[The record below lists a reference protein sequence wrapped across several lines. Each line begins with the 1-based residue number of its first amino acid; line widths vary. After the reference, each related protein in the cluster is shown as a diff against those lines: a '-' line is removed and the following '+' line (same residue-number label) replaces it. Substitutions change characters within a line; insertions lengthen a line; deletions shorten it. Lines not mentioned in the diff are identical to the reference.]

1 MIELGDQGVAK
12 MRKKWIAVLAAA
24 MVLTA
29 GCSSKETEKKEATEH
44 KEKEI
49 EVDEV
54 VAPEEL
60 PYQFPLTGVGTAEE
74 SSDRAV
80 AVVVNNH
87 PKARPQSGLHKADV
101 VHEVLA
107 EGDVTRFVAIF
118 QSEQPEK
125 IGPVRS
131 AREYFIDLASGFD
144 SFFIAHGY
152 SPEAKEMLEG
162 GAIDNINGMQYDG
175 TLFKRA
181 DFRKAPHNSYITY
194 KNIVKGAETRGYALD
209 ELPASAVFL
218 SSEEAEG
225 LEGTPAEEFMV
236 KYGSPSFDA
245 IYEYDTDEQK
255 YHRFNGSEETVDLE
269 TKDPVL
275 LDNILVVQMD
285 HQVIDSAGR
294 RVIDMASGG
303 KGYLFQKG
311 KVNEIQWKN
320 EAGRIVPY
328 KDGVKAG
335 FVPGK
340 TWINIVPSISDVSF
354 DSQQ

>member
-1 MIELGDQGVAK
+1 MNELGVQGVAR
-12 MRKKWIAVLAAA
+12 MINKWIAVLAAA
-24 MVLTA
+24 MVLMA
-29 GCSSKETEKKEATEH
+29 GCSSKETEKREATEH

-49 EVDEV
+49 EVEEV

-60 PYQFPLTGVGTAEE
+60 PYQFPLTGVGTEDE
-74 SSDRAV
+74 SSSRAV

-118 QSEQPEK
+118 QSEQPK
-125 IGPVRS
+125 NIGPVRS
-131 AREYFIDLASGFD
+131 AREYFIGLASGFD

-162 GAIDNINGMQYDG
+162 GMIDNINGMQYDG

-181 DFRKAPHNSYITY
+181 DFRKAPHNSYISY
-194 KNIVKGAETRGYALD
+194 ENIEKGAEKKGYGLD
-209 ELPASAVFL
+209 EAPAPAVFL
-218 SSEEAEG
+218 SSDEADQ

-236 KYGSPSFDA
+236 SYGTPTFDV
-245 IYEYDTDEQK
+245 IYEYDADQQK

-269 TKDPVL
+269 SKDPVL
-275 LDNILVVQMD
+275 LDNILVVQMN
-285 HQVIDSAGR
+285 HQVIDNAGR
-294 RVIDMASGG
+294 RNIDMTSGG

-328 KDGVKAG
+328 KDGSKAG

>member
-1 MIELGDQGVAK
+1 MKELGVQGVAGI
-12 MRKKWIAVLAAA
+12 MKKWIAVLAAA
-24 MVLTA
+24 MIMTA
-29 GCSSKETEKKEATEH
+29 GCSSKETEKREATEH

-54 VAPEEL
+54 AVPEEL
-60 PYQFPLTGVGTAEE
+60 PYQFPLTGMGSAEE

-152 SPEAKEMLEG
+152 SPEAKDMLERG
-162 GAIDNINGMQYDG
+162 VIDNINGMQYDG

-194 KNIVKGAETRGYALD
+194 KNIVKGAQKKDYELD
-209 ELPASAVFL
+209 KAPAPAVFL

-225 LEGTPAEEFMV
+225 LEGTPAQEFMV
-236 KYGSPSFDA
+236 KYGSPSFDV
-245 IYEYDTDEQK
+245 IYEYDEEQQK
-255 YHRFNGSEETVDLE
+255 YHRFNGSEESMDLE
-269 TKDPVL
+269 SKDPVL

-285 HQVIDSAGR
+285 HKIIDNAGR
-294 RVIDMASGG
+294 REIDMKSGG
-303 KGYLFQKG
+303 KAYLFQKG

-328 KDGVKAG
+328 KDGARAG

-354 DSQQ
+354 DSQP

>member
-1 MIELGDQGVAK
+1 
-12 MRKKWIAVLAAA
+12 MRKWIAVLIAAI
-24 MVLTA
+24 VITA
-29 GCSSKETEKKEATEH
+29 GCSSKETEKKETAEH
-44 KEKEI
+44 KEKEV
-49 EVDEV
+49 EVDKSAE
-54 VAPEEL
+54 PEEL
-60 PYQFPLTGVGTAEE
+60 PYQFPLTGLGTEKE

-87 PKARPQSGLHKADV
+87 PKARPQSGLTKADV
-101 VHEVLA
+101 VYEVLA

-131 AREYFIDLASGFD
+131 AREYFIDLASGYD

-152 SPEAKEMLEG
+152 SPEAKDMLQRG
-162 GAIDNINGMQYDG
+162 VIDNINGMQYDG

-194 KNIVKGAETRGYALD
+194 ENIMKGAEKKGYRLD
-209 ELPASAVFL
+209 EAPTSAVFL

-225 LEGTPAEEFMV
+225 LEGTAAEEFMV

-245 IYEYDTDEQK
+245 IYEYDADEKK
-255 YHRFNGSEETVDLE
+255 YHRFNGDEETVDFE
-269 TKDPVL
+269 TKEPIL
-275 LDNILVVQMD
+275 IDNILVVQMD
-285 HQVIDSAGR
+285 HRIVDEAGR
-294 RVIDMASGG
+294 RVIDMDSGG

-328 KDGVKAG
+328 KDGAKAG

>member
-1 MIELGDQGVAK
+1 M
-12 MRKKWIAVLAAA
+12 KKWIAVLAAA
-24 MVLTA
+24 LVLMA
-29 GCSSKETEKKEATEH
+29 GCSSKETEKKEEAKEH
-44 KEKEI
+44 KEKEVETVEK
-49 EVDEV
+49 EVAE
-54 VAPEEL
+54 
-60 PYQFPLTGVGTAEE
+60 YQYQYPLTGMGTEEE

-87 PKARPQSGLHKADV
+87 PKARPQSGLDKADV

-107 EGDVTRFVAIF
+107 EGGVTRFVAIF

-152 SPEAKEMLEG
+152 SPEAKEMLERG
-162 GAIDNINGMQYDG
+162 VIDNINGMQYDG
-175 TLFKRA
+175 SLFKRA

-194 KNIVKGAETRGYALD
+194 KNIVKGAEMRGYELD
-209 ELPASAVFL
+209 KAPNPAVFI
-218 SSEEAEG
+218 SAEEADK

-236 KYGSPSFDA
+236 SYGTPSFDV
-245 IYEYDTDEQK
+245 IYEFDAEQQK
-255 YHRFNGSEETVDLE
+255 YHRFNGSDETVDLE
-269 TKDPVL
+269 SKKPVL
-275 LDNILVVQMD
+275 LDNILVVQMN
-285 HQVIDSAGR
+285 HQIIDDAGR
-294 RVIDMASGG
+294 REIDLSSGG

-328 KDGVKAG
+328 KDGAKAG

>member
-1 MIELGDQGVAK
+1 
-12 MRKKWIAVLAAA
+12 MRKKWIAVLLAA
-24 MVLTA
+24 MMLTA
-29 GCSSKETEKKEATEH
+29 GCSSKDTEREAVKQH
-44 KEKEI
+44 KEKTVETGEK
-49 EVDEV
+49 EV
-54 VAPEEL
+54 AEEL
-60 PYQFPLTGVGTAEE
+60 PNQYPLTGIGTKEE

-87 PKARPQSGLHKADV
+87 PKARPQSGLNKADIV
-101 VHEVLA
+101 YEVLA

-118 QSEQPEK
+118 QSEKPEK
-125 IGPVRS
+125 VGPVRS
-131 AREYFIDLASGFD
+131 AREYFIDLASGYD

-152 SPEAKEMLEG
+152 SPEAKQMLESG
-162 GAIDNINGMQYDG
+162 VIDNINGMQYDG

-194 KNIVKGAETRGYALD
+194 ENIVKGADKKGYQLD
-209 ELPASAVFL
+209 KAPDPAEFL
-218 SSEEAEG
+218 SSEEAG
-225 LEGTPAEEFMV
+225 QLDGTPVEEFMV
-236 KYGSPSFDA
+236 SYGTPSFDL
-245 IYEYDTDEQK
+245 IYEYDADQQK
-255 YHRFNGSEETVDLE
+255 YHRFNGSDETVDLE
-269 TKDPVL
+269 SKEPVL
-275 LDNILVVQMD
+275 LDNILVVQMN
-285 HQVIDSAGR
+285 HQVVDKAGR
-294 RVIDMASGG
+294 RDIDLTSGG

-328 KDGVKAG
+328 KDGSKAG

>member
-1 MIELGDQGVAK
+1 MIELEVQGVAK

-49 EVDEV
+49 EVEEV
-54 VAPEEL
+54 AAPEEM

-101 VHEVLA
+101 VQEVLA
-107 EGDVTRFVAIF
+107 EGDVTRFIAIF

-131 AREYFIDLASGFD
+131 AREYFVDLASGYD

-152 SPEAKEMLEG
+152 SPEAKEMLERG
-162 GAIDNINGMQYDG
+162 SIDNINGMQYDG

-194 KNIVKGAETRGYALD
+194 KNIVKGAETKGYALD
-209 ELPASAVFL
+209 EAPASAVFL

-225 LEGTPAEEFMV
+225 LEGTPAEVFMV

-269 TKDPVL
+269 SKDPVL

-285 HQVIDSAGR
+285 HRIVDDVGR
-294 RVIDMASGG
+294 RVIDMESGG

>member
-1 MIELGDQGVAK
+1 

-24 MVLTA
+24 VVLMA
-29 GCSSKETEKKEATEH
+29 GCSSKETDKKEVTEH
-44 KEKEI
+44 KEKEV
-49 EVDEV
+49 EVEEN
-54 VAPEEL
+54 ASPEEL
-60 PYQFPLTGVGTAEE
+60 PYQFPLTGLGTDEE

-87 PKARPQSGLHKADV
+87 PKARPQSGLHKADI

-152 SPEAKEMLEG
+152 SPEAKEMLERG
-162 GAIDNINGMQYDG
+162 VLDNINGMQYDG

-194 KNIVKGAETRGYALD
+194 KNIVKGAEKKGYGLD
-209 ELPASAVFL
+209 EAPSPAVFL
-218 SSEEAEG
+218 SSEEAG
-225 LEGTPAEEFMV
+225 QLDGTPAEELMV

-245 IYEYDTDEQK
+245 IYEYDAENEK

-269 TKDPVL
+269 SKEPVL
-275 LDNILVVQMD
+275 LDNILVVQMN
-285 HQVIDSAGR
+285 HQVIDNAGLR
-294 RVIDMASGG
+294 EIDMATGG

>member
-1 MIELGDQGVAK
+1 

-49 EVDEV
+49 KVDEV

-118 QSEQPEK
+118 QSEHPEK

-152 SPEAKEMLEG
+152 SPEAKEMLES

-209 ELPASAVFL
+209 EAPAAAVFL
-218 SSEEAEG
+218 SSEEADV
-225 LEGTPAEEFMV
+225 LEGTPAGEFMV

-245 IYEYDTDEQK
+245 IYEYDADEQK

-294 RVIDMASGG
+294 RVIDMESGG

-320 EAGRIVPY
+320 EAGRIIPY
-328 KDGVKAG
+328 KDGAKAG

>member
-1 MIELGDQGVAK
+1 MNELGVQGVAR
-12 MRKKWIAVLAAA
+12 MKKWIAVLAAI
-24 MVLTA
+24 MIITA

-49 EVDEV
+49 EVEETV
-54 VAPEEL
+54 PPEEL
-60 PYQFPLTGVGTAEE
+60 PYQFPLSGLGTAEV

-87 PKARPQSGLHKADV
+87 PKARPQSGLDKADV
-101 VHEVLA
+101 VYEVLA
-107 EGDVTRFVAIF
+107 EGDVTRFIAIF
-118 QSEQPEK
+118 QSEQPGK

-131 AREYFIDLASGFD
+131 AREYFIDLASGYD

-152 SPEAKEMLEG
+152 SPEAKDMLERG
-162 GAIDNINGMQYDG
+162 VIDNINGMQYDG

-194 KNIVKGAETRGYALD
+194 KNIVKGAETKGYELD
-209 ELPASAVFL
+209 EAPASAVFL

-245 IYEYDTDEQK
+245 IYEYDAEQQK
-255 YHRFNGSEETVDLE
+255 YHRFNGSEESVDFE
-269 TKDPVL
+269 SKEPL
-275 LDNILVVQMD
+275 LIDNILVVQMD
-285 HQVIDSAGR
+285 HSIVDDVGR

-328 KDGVKAG
+328 KDGAKAG

>member
-1 MIELGDQGVAK
+1 MNWVQGVAK
-12 MRKKWIAVLAAA
+12 MRKTWIAVLVSAI
-24 MVLTA
+24 VLA
-29 GCSSKETEKKEATEH
+29 GGCNSKETEKKETVKEH
-44 KEKEI
+44 KEKEV
-49 EVDEV
+49 ETVGKE
-54 VAPEEL
+54 AEEFQF
-60 PYQFPLTGVGTAEE
+60 QFPLTGLGTKEE

-87 PKARPQSGLHKADV
+87 PKARPQSGLNKADV

-107 EGDVTRFVAIF
+107 EGGVTRFVAIF
-118 QSEQPEK
+118 QSEKPEK

-131 AREYFIDLASGFD
+131 AREYFIGLASGFD

-152 SPEAKEMLEG
+152 SPEAKEKLEHG
-162 GAIDNINGMQYDG
+162 EIDNINGMQYDG

-194 KNIVKGAETRGYALD
+194 KNIVKGAGMKGYGMDKAP
-209 ELPASAVFL
+209 EPAVFL
-218 SSEEAEG
+218 SGEEADQ
-225 LEGTPAEEFMV
+225 LEGTSAEDFMV
-236 KYGSPSFDA
+236 SYGSPSFDV
-245 IYEYDTDEQK
+245 IYEYDADKQK

-269 TKDPVL
+269 SKESVL
-275 LDNILVVQMD
+275 LDNILVVQMNHKIVD
-285 HQVIDSAGR
+285 DAGR
-294 RVIDMASGG
+294 RVIDMNSGG

-328 KDGVKAG
+328 KDGAKAG

>member
-1 MIELGDQGVAK
+1 M
-12 MRKKWIAVLAAA
+12 KKWIAVLAAA
-24 MVLTA
+24 IFLTA

-49 EVDEV
+49 VVDEV
-54 VAPEEL
+54 VPPEEL
-60 PYQFPLTGVGTAEE
+60 PYQFPLSGMGTAEE
-74 SSDRAV
+74 SFDRAV

-87 PKARPQSGLHKADV
+87 PKARPQSGLDKADI

-107 EGDVTRFVAIF
+107 EGDVTRFIAIF
-118 QSEQPEK
+118 QSEHPEK

-131 AREYFIDLASGFD
+131 AREYFIDLASGYD

-152 SPEAKEMLEG
+152 SPEAKDMLERG
-162 GAIDNINGMQYDG
+162 VIDNINGMQYDG

-194 KNIVKGAETRGYALD
+194 KNIVKGAEKKGYALD
-209 ELPASAVFL
+209 EAPASAVFL

-225 LEGTPAEEFMV
+225 LEGAPAGEIMV
-236 KYGSPSFDA
+236 NYGTPSFDA
-245 IYEYDTDEQK
+245 IYEYDAQQQK
-255 YHRFNGSEETVDLE
+255 YHRFNGSEESVDFESKEPILI
-269 TKDPVL
+269 
-275 LDNILVVQMD
+275 DNILVVQMD
-285 HQVIDSAGR
+285 HRIVDDVGR

-328 KDGVKAG
+328 KDGARAG

>member
-1 MIELGDQGVAK
+1 
-12 MRKKWIAVLAAA
+12 MRKIWIAVLAAA
-24 MVLTA
+24 MVLA
-29 GCSSKETEKKEATEH
+29 SGCSKETEKKEATEH
-44 KEKEI
+44 KEKEM
-49 EVDEV
+49 EVEEV

-60 PYQFPLTGVGTAEE
+60 PYQFPLTGIGTEEE

-87 PKARPQSGLHKADV
+87 PKARPQSGLQHADV

-118 QSEQPEK
+118 QSEKPEK

-131 AREYFIDLASGFD
+131 AREYFVGLASGFD

-152 SPEAKEMLEG
+152 SPEAKEMLESG
-162 GAIDNINGMQYDG
+162 VIDNINGMQYDG
-175 TLFKRA
+175 SLFKRA

-194 KNIVKGAETRGYALD
+194 KNILKGAEMRGYDMNEA
-209 ELPASAVFL
+209 PKPAVFF
-218 SSEEAEG
+218 SSEDADK
-225 LEGTPAEEFMV
+225 LEGTPAEELMV
-236 KYGSPSFDA
+236 SYGTPSFDV
-245 IYEYDTDEQK
+245 IYEYDAKLQK

-269 TKDPVL
+269 SKEPVL
-275 LDNILVVQMD
+275 LDNILVVQMNHKIMD
-285 HQVIDSAGR
+285 DAGR
-294 RVIDMASGG
+294 RDIDMTSGG

-328 KDGVKAG
+328 KDGAQAG

>member
-1 MIELGDQGVAK
+1 
-12 MRKKWIAVLAAA
+12 MRRKWIAVLAAA
-24 MVLTA
+24 IVLTA
-29 GCSSKETEKKEATEH
+29 GCSSKETEKKEAKEH

-49 EVDEV
+49 EVEEV
-54 VAPEEL
+54 VKPEEL
-60 PYQFPLTGVGTAEE
+60 PYQFPLTGLGTAEE
-74 SSDRAV
+74 SPDRAV

-87 PKARPQSGLHKADV
+87 PKARPQSGLNKADV

-131 AREYFIDLASGFD
+131 AREYFISLASGFD

-152 SPEAKEMLEG
+152 SPEAKEMLERG
-162 GAIDNINGMQYDG
+162 EIDNINGMQYDG

-194 KNIVKGAETRGYALD
+194 KNIVKGAEQKGYGLD
-209 ELPASAVFL
+209 NAPEPSVFL
-218 SSEEAEG
+218 SSEKAG
-225 LEGTPAEEFMV
+225 KLEGTPAEEFMIA
-236 KYGSPSFDA
+236 YGSPLFDA
-245 IYEYDTDEQK
+245 IYEYDAEKEK
-255 YHRFNGSEETVDLE
+255 YHRFNGGEESIDLE

-285 HQVIDSAGR
+285 HQVVDNSGR
-294 RVIDMASGG
+294 RDIDMTSGG

>member
-1 MIELGDQGVAK
+1 

-24 MVLTA
+24 IVLTA

-44 KEKEI
+44 KEKQV
-49 EVDEV
+49 EVEEV
-54 VAPEEL
+54 VKPEEL
-60 PYQFPLTGVGTAEE
+60 SYQFPLTGLGTAEE

-87 PKARPQSGLHKADV
+87 PKARPQSGLPQADIV
-101 VHEVLA
+101 YEVLA

-118 QSEQPEK
+118 QSEKPK
-125 IGPVRS
+125 NIGPVRS
-131 AREYFIDLASGFD
+131 AREYFIDLAAGYD

-152 SPEAKEMLEG
+152 SPEAKIRLDHGE
-162 GAIDNINGMQYDG
+162 IDNINGMQYDG

-181 DFRKAPHNSYITY
+181 DFRKAPHNSYINF
-194 KNIVKGAETRGYALD
+194 KNIVKGADQKGYNLD
-209 ELPASAVFL
+209 KAPGNAEFL
-218 SSEEAEG
+218 SSEEADQLDGVE
-225 LEGTPAEEFMV
+225 AKDFMV
-236 KYGSPSFDA
+236 SYGSPSFDA
-245 IYEYDTDEQK
+245 IYEYDAEEGK
-255 YHRFNGSEETVDLE
+255 YHRFIGSEETVDLE
-269 TKDPVL
+269 SKDPVL
-275 LDNILVVQMD
+275 LDNVLVVQMNHKVVD
-285 HQVIDSAGR
+285 NAGR
-294 RVIDMASGG
+294 RVIDMNSGG

-320 EAGRIVPY
+320 EAGRIIPY

-340 TWINIVPSISDVSF
+340 TWINIVPSISSVSF